1 MRRDVRV
8 LYYCRT
14 DDASAGAWPDAPWPN
29 ARAGAWPDVCPCARS
44 DGRSWRPHGPAHSRA
59 DAAANPRAGGA
70 AGASTDG
77 AAGPGADGCSRR
89 SDRAA
94 SSRADAAADGRADA
108 AADGRSRRSDRAASF
123 RADASPDIAADVGAD
138 ACADP
143 HIAADLGADV
153 RPCARADHTG
163 ADDAP
168 PTPTPTRTPVVISSA
183 LLLGVSCDDFNA
195 TIFRLALDA
204 TIGAG
209 DATLSTPACADLS
222 AGGVEISTEVTV
234 ALAVAHARGHYGR
247 GAVEAHVV
255 SVLDASAL
263 EGHIQAIAAAHG
275 DRRRRLGMS
284 DVSVASVAV
293 DTFMPTPAPT
303 PVPTSGAPIPSPSHA
318 PSDVPIP
325 SPSLAPRLDAAPIP
339 SSRPTGA
346 PMPGS
351 TRAPSAAHV
360 PGRGPRRRR
369 RRGATRNVTRAAT
382 CPSRTSSS
390 APPCSFSRACV
401 RSRCVFGC
409 ICKPRRRPRTQPWS
423 TSRPRGD
430 RGGRVVQ

>member
-1 MRRDVRV
+1 M
-8 LYYCRT
+8 L
-14 DDASAGAWPDAPWPN
+14 
-29 ARAGAWPDVCPCARS
+29 
-44 DGRSWRPHGPAHSRA
+44 
-59 DAAANPRAGGA
+59 
-70 AGASTDG
+70 
-77 AAGPGADGCSRR
+77 
-89 SDRAA
+89 
-94 SSRADAAADGRADA
+94 
-108 AADGRSRRSDRAASF
+108 
-123 RADASPDIAADVGAD
+123 
-138 ACADP
+138 
-143 HIAADLGADV
+143 
-153 RPCARADHTG
+153 
-163 ADDAP
+163 

-183 LLLGVSCDDFNA
+183 SLLGVSCDDFNA

-263 EGHIQAIAAAHG
+263 EGHIQAFAAAHG
-275 DRRRRLGMS
+275 DRRRLGMS

-303 PVPTSGAPIPSPSHA
+303 PVPTSGAPIPSPSLA

-351 TRAPSAAHV
+351 TRAPSAALSGTSSAPTAAEERDESGDLSV
-360 PGRGPRRRR
+360 TYIVV
-369 RRGATRNVTRAAT
+369 GAAMLLLAGMCTFAMCVRLHMQAQAKTAHAAMVNVQARAAT
-382 CPSRTSSS
+382 
-390 APPCSFSRACV
+390 AA
-401 RSRCVFGC
+401 
-409 ICKPRRRPRTQPWS
+409 
-423 TSRPRGD
+423 
-430 RGGRVVQ
+430 VV

>member
-1 MRRDVRV
+1 M
-8 LYYCRT
+8 L
-14 DDASAGAWPDAPWPN
+14 
-29 ARAGAWPDVCPCARS
+29 
-44 DGRSWRPHGPAHSRA
+44 
-59 DAAANPRAGGA
+59 
-70 AGASTDG
+70 
-77 AAGPGADGCSRR
+77 
-89 SDRAA
+89 
-94 SSRADAAADGRADA
+94 
-108 AADGRSRRSDRAASF
+108 
-123 RADASPDIAADVGAD
+123 
-138 ACADP
+138 
-143 HIAADLGADV
+143 
-153 RPCARADHTG
+153 
-163 ADDAP
+163 

-183 LLLGVSCDDFNA
+183 SLLGVSCDDFNA

-209 DATLSTPACADLS
+209 DATFSTPACADLS

-351 TRAPSAAHV
+351 TRAPSASLPGTSSAPTAAEGRDQERDESGDLSVTYIVVGAAMLLLAGMCTFAMCVRLHMQAQAKTAHAAMV
-360 PGRGPRRRR
+360 
-369 RRGATRNVTRAAT
+369 NVQARAAT
-382 CPSRTSSS
+382 
-390 APPCSFSRACV
+390 AA
-401 RSRCVFGC
+401 
-409 ICKPRRRPRTQPWS
+409 
-423 TSRPRGD
+423 
-430 RGGRVVQ
+430 VV

>member
-1 MRRDVRV
+1 M
-8 LYYCRT
+8 
-14 DDASAGAWPDAPWPN
+14 
-29 ARAGAWPDVCPCARS
+29 
-44 DGRSWRPHGPAHSRA
+44 
-59 DAAANPRAGGA
+59 
-70 AGASTDG
+70 
-77 AAGPGADGCSRR
+77 
-89 SDRAA
+89 
-94 SSRADAAADGRADA
+94 
-108 AADGRSRRSDRAASF
+108 
-123 RADASPDIAADVGAD
+123 
-138 ACADP
+138 
-143 HIAADLGADV
+143 
-153 RPCARADHTG
+153 
-163 ADDAP
+163 
-168 PTPTPTRTPVVISSA
+168 
-183 LLLGVSCDDFNA
+183 GVSCGDFNA

-303 PVPTSGAPIPSPSHA
+303 PVPTSGAPIPSPSLA

-351 TRAPSAAHV
+351 TLAPSAAHIPEFAPTAAEERDESGDLSV
-360 PGRGPRRRR
+360 TYIVV
-369 RRGATRNVTRAAT
+369 GAAMLLLAGMCTFAMCVRLHMQAQAKTAHAAMVNVQARAAT
-382 CPSRTSSS
+382 
-390 APPCSFSRACV
+390 AA
-401 RSRCVFGC
+401 
-409 ICKPRRRPRTQPWS
+409 
-423 TSRPRGD
+423 
-430 RGGRVVQ
+430 VV